1 MTARKSIV
9 AGNWKMNGSRA
20 MAREYVEELCRQSWD
35 HRVTVVLFPPTA
47 YLSTLN
53 GLLEASPLAQTV
65 ALGAQDLHA
74 EASGAFT
81 GETSAPMIR
90 DVGGSWVIVGHSER
104 RQYQGESDAQIAEKA
119 VAAQRSGLTAVLC
132 VGETEAERD
141 AGRAEAVVRRQL
153 GAVAEKL
160 DAAARSELVVAYE
173 PVWAIGTGRTAS
185 PEAVQAMHAVIRSEL
200 GALGAQAEQVPLLYG
215 GSVKSG
221 NAATLFQQP
230 DIDGALVGGASL
242 EAKEFARIVAA
253 RAAVDAE
260 ARG

>member
-9 AGNWKMNGSRA
+9 AGNWKMHGSRV
-20 MAREYVEELCRQSWD
+20 MARKYVEALCRQSWD
-35 HRVTVVLFPPTA
+35 DRVTVVLFPPTA

-53 GLLEASPLAQTV
+53 GLLEGSPV

-74 EASGAFT
+74 ADSGAFT
-81 GETSAPMIR
+81 GETSALMIR
-90 DVGGSWVIVGHSER
+90 DVGGTWVIVGHSER
-104 RQYQGESDAQIAEKA
+104 RQYQGETDAQVADKV
-119 VAAQRSGLTAVLC
+119 VAAQRSGLTAVVC

-153 GAVAEKL
+153 AAVAERL
-160 DAAARSELVVAYE
+160 DVAARSELVVAYE

-185 PEAVQAMHAVIRSEL
+185 PEAAQAMHAVIRGEL
-200 GALGAQAEQVPLLYG
+200 GALGARADEVPLLYG

-221 NAATLFQQP
+221 NAGALFQQP

-242 EAKEFARIVAA
+242 EAEEFARIIAA
-253 RAAVDAE
+253 RAAADAK